1 MDGKLYITQAF
12 PRICAFFSLGV
23 EEVVSRL
30 RSVGYEEQIIFVE
43 FEPANIDYILLS
55 DFEFLAKKNKEKNC
69 TYIFQAI
76 TAVGSLVWC
85 DVQHADIR
93 L

>member
-12 PRICAFFSLGV
+12 PGTSALFSLGV

-43 FEPANIDYILLS
+43 FEPANLDYILLS
-55 DFEFLAKKNKEKNC
+55 DFEFIARQNKEKKIVLISS
-69 TYIFQAI
+69 T
-76 TAVGSLVWC
+76 
-85 DVQHADIR
+85 
-93 L
+93 